1 MFIPASQTAD
11 SKPQVPN
18 DASSTF
24 GAKFRTA
31 VGGPGRRRPRV
42 AERRAH
48 IVNFAIVPERTA
60 LINVDLQ
67 NCFVEGYPLS
77 TPDALAVMDRVNR
90 LAVACRVA
98 GIQVIHVS
106 HVLRADGSNMGML
119 GEMVPLVK
127 TGIIN
132 KGAPSAALHKQLA
145 LDTKDILLD
154 KPRFGAFHGT
164 DLELILRTRSVD
176 TVIISGVTTNVCCET
191 TAREAMVRDFH
202 VVFLSDATATF
213 GMGGVSAAELQK
225 ATLATVGFLS
235 AEVLSVDELIQ
246 ELNRGAPASEI

>member
-1 MFIPASQTAD
+1 
-11 SKPQVPN
+11 
-18 DASSTF
+18 
-24 GAKFRTA
+24 
-31 VGGPGRRRPRV
+31 
-42 AERRAH
+42 
-48 IVNFAIVPERTA
+48 VNFAIVPERTA

-145 LDTKDILLD
+145 VDTKDILLD

-213 GMGGVSAAELQK
+213 AMGGLSAAELQT
-225 ATLATVGFLS
+225 ATLATLGFLS

-246 ELNRGAPASEI
+246 KLNRGAPASEVERLHLLG